1 MSAQLTAVTI
11 PKWGLAM
18 EEGKIT
24 AWFVAEGDTVAKGQD
39 LVDIE
44 TTKIANTVES
54 PAGGRVGRI
63 VAKPDE
69 TLPVGALL
77 AVLTEGEA
85 SAEDIDA
92 FVAGFAVVATAGDG
106 GSAAP
111 EPVTIDAGGMRLRY
125 LKTGPDDGGKL
136 PLVLLHGFFGDLE
149 SWMFLRDRL
158 PADRAIYAVDLPG
171 HGGSDKNV
179 GAGTL
184 RELGNAA
191 LVFLDAVGVAKA
203 HLIGHSMGG
212 AIAAFLAAH
221 APARVASVVT
231 IAGAGYGVP
240 VNRDFVAGM
249 LKAQRSRDFRPAAE
263 LLFADPGLVN
273 RELLDNLAKFKRL
286 DGVQAA
292 LETIAGSTLFAAD
305 TDTIA
310 AAIPSAIPALAIFGA
325 QDKIIPP
332 PAAPPEA
339 VSSVTLPV
347 GHMAHMEAP
356 AEIGKAIGAFLADQ
370 P

>member
-1 MSAQLTAVTI
+1 
-11 PKWGLAM
+11 
-18 EEGKIT
+18 
-24 AWFVAEGDTVAKGQD
+24 
-39 LVDIE
+39 
-44 TTKIANTVES
+44 
-54 PAGGRVGRI
+54 
-63 VAKPDE
+63 
-69 TLPVGALL
+69 
-77 AVLTEGEA
+77 VLTEGEA

-92 FVAGFAVVATAGDG
+92 FVAGFAVVAAAGDG

-203 HLIGHSMGG
+203 HLIGHS
-212 AIAAFLAAH
+212 I
-221 APARVASVVT
+221 
-231 IAGAGYGVP
+231 
-240 VNRDFVAGM
+240 
-249 LKAQRSRDFRPAAE
+249 
-263 LLFADPGLVN
+263 GLVN

>member
-11 PKWGLAM
+11 PKWGLSM

-63 VAKPDE
+63 VARLDE

-92 FVAGFAVVATAGDG
+92 FVAGFTVVAAASDG

-111 EPVTIDAGGMRLRY
+111 EPVTIDAGGLRLRY
-125 LKTGPDDGGKL
+125 LKTGAEGGDKL

-158 PADRAIYAVDLPG
+158 PSERAVYSLDLPG

-184 RELGNAA
+184 RELANAV
-191 LVFLDAVGVAKA
+191 LVFLDSVSVAKA

-249 LKAQRSRDFRPAAE
+249 LKAQRSRDFRPPAE
-263 LLFADPGLVN
+263 LLFADTALVN
-273 RELLDNLAKFKRL
+273 REMLDNLAKFKRL

-292 LETIAGSTLFAAD
+292 LELIAGSTLYAAE
-305 TDTIA
+305 TDGVA

-325 QDKIIPP
+325 HDKVVPQ
-332 PAAPPEA
+332 PAAPPA
-339 VSSVTLPV
+339 HIAHISLPT
-347 GHMAHMEAP
+347 GHMIHMEAP
-356 AEIGKAIGAFLADQ
+356 AEIGKAVGAFLAEK